1 MLQSAAGD
9 KSVCILQAIEGDTR
23 HTGDTRDNTA
33 EEAEVT
39 SVEVEW
45 RLELQMI
52 FHIVCSCIIAEKSPT
67 RAFSWL

>member
-23 HTGDTRDNTA
+23 HAGDTRDNTA

-39 SVEVEW
+39 SVESFKW
-45 RLELQMI
+45 S
-52 FHIVCSCIIAEKSPT
+52 FT
-67 RAFSWL
+67 